1 MAKVH
6 RAGTGDDVRWRGSVS
21 VFIDSIRNLK
31 QERGY
36 LKKVYTS
43 QPIITVSLKAMTQED
58 ILSLL

>member
-6 RAGTGDDVRWRGSVS
+6 GAETGDDVRWRGLFS
-21 VFIDSIRNLK
+21 VFIDSIRNLR

-43 QPIITVSLKAMTQED
+43 QPIITVSLKAVTQEN